1 MNNNKRGFV
10 TMKLINKYLALM
22 ISAFILS
29 GGNAWAAEAPMICA
43 VTHAI
48 SCQKGADCQSGS
60 AGDLNM
66 PLFLKINPEKNEIV
80 SKKENGDKK
89 ISIIK
94 QTSRDKDN
102 HFVIYQGVEQGGA
115 WSTVI
120 DKTTGSMTISIAAG
134 ENDAYIIYGACSAS
148 LLKP

>member
-1 MNNNKRGFV
+1 
-10 TMKLINKYLALM
+10 MKLNIKFLVLIQLIFVLPLSSANALA
-22 ISAFILS
+22 ADT
-29 GGNAWAAEAPMICA
+29 PMICA
-43 VTHAI
+43 VTQAI
-48 SCQKGADCQSGS
+48 SCQKGGDCISGS

-80 SKKENGDKK
+80 SKKENGEKK
-89 ISIIK
+89 VSIIK
-94 QTSRDKDN
+94 QTSRDADN

-115 WSTVI
+115 WSTVV

>member
-1 MNNNKRGFV
+1 MKLNNKFLV
-10 TMKLINKYLALM
+10 LIQL
-22 ISAFILS
+22 IFILTLS
-29 GGNAWAAEAPMICA
+29 SANTMADNAPMICA
-43 VTHAI
+43 VTQAI
-48 SCQKGADCQSGS
+48 SCQKGGDCISGS

-80 SKKENGDKK
+80 SKKENGEKK

-94 QTSRDKDN
+94 QTSSDKDN

-115 WSTVI
+115 WSTVV

-134 ENDAYIIYGACSAS
+134 ESDAYIIYGACSTS